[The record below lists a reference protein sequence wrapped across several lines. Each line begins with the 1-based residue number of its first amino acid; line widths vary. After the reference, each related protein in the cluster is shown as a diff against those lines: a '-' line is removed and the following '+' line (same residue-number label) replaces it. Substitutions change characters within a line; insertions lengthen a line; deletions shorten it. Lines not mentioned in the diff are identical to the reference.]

1 MANKIISF
9 GNNKKTIG
17 KETNLDNH
25 IVFKDISMVAKYVN
39 NMVKYQYKP

>member
-9 GNNKKTIG
+9 GNTKKTIN
-17 KETNLDNH
+17 EDTNLDNH

-39 NMVKYQYKP
+39 NTLKY